1 MRTKPCTFTD
11 PVELSE
17 RIEAYFEHCEQSR
30 DVRELKNGDI
40 KVRQEYPSVIGL
52 AVWLGCSKQ
61 TISSYINQEEKHSQL
76 TPEMLQR
83 ISDVLSRARDR
94 IEQSTLSASTV
105 GDYDQRIA
113 AMVLTNFGYGRPADE
128 SPNITIKV
136 ESTKASDVDEWSR

>member
-1 MRTKPCTFTD
+1 MQACSFTD
-11 PVELSE
+11 PRELAD
-17 RIEAYFEHCEQSR
+17 RIKAYFEHCEQSR

-40 KVRQEYPSVIGL
+40 KIRQEYPSVIGL
-52 AVWLGCSKQ
+52 AVWLGCSKD
-61 TISSYINQEEKHSQL
+61 TIYSYINKESKNSQL
-76 TPEMLQR
+76 TPEMLNTL
-83 ISDVLSRARDR
+83 SDVLARARDR

-136 ESTKASDVDEWSR
+136 ESTKASDVDDWSR